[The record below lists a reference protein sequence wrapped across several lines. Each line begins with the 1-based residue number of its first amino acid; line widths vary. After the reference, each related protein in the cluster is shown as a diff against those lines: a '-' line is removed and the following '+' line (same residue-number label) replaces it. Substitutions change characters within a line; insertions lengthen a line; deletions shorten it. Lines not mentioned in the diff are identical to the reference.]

1 MLRTRSVRILGAGSL
16 KISFLLCAYN
26 EEQTIEETLRSILS
40 QTVKPDE
47 VIVVNDGST
56 DRTAEILRRFE
67 NECMV
72 VHLRKNTGNKA
83 KAQMIGLRYA
93 TGNLVAFTDADT
105 RLDPKFLE
113 NGLPYFLD
121 PLVGGV
127 SGHVLSEKRNW
138 LTSVR
143 QIQYTIWQSLYKRG
157 MSELD
162 SIMVI
167 PGAAGI
173 VRRELFSASFDTVT
187 EDMDMTLR
195 ISELGYKI
203 VYAPDAKAYTN
214 DPTDLD
220 SYVRQTTRWY
230 AGYFQNIKKHFRFV
244 PIRMKVQMVIPFL
257 ETFPTLG
264 GWLMLV
270 AALLCSMNPIPVSV
284 FVFNVIAIESFVM
297 YGVMRFSRRD
307 LLAQIPA
314 YFFVR
319 IIDTC
324 VWLKCLINE
333 LILGKREL
341 RWLRADRSLS
351 L

>member
-1 MLRTRSVRILGAGSL
+1 MPRTRSVHVLGARNV
-16 KISFLLCAYN
+16 KVSFLLCAYN

-67 NECMV
+67 NECVV
-72 VHLRKNTGNKA
+72 VHLQENTGNKA
-83 KAQMIGLRYA
+83 RAQMIGLRYV
-93 TGNLVAFTDADT
+93 TGDLVAFTDADT

-113 NGLPYFLD
+113 NVLPYFLD

-127 SGHVLSEKRNW
+127 SGQVLSEKKNW

-143 QIQYTIWQSLYKRG
+143 QMQYMIGQSLYKRG
-157 MSELD
+157 MHELD
-162 SIMVI
+162 CIMVI

-195 ISELGYKI
+195 INELGHKI

-214 DPTDLD
+214 DPSDLG
-220 SYVRQTTRWY
+220 SYVRQITRWY
-230 AGYFQNIKKHFRFV
+230 AGYFQNIKKHFGFAPLR
-244 PIRMKVQMVIPFL
+244 IRAQMIIPFVEIFL
-257 ETFPTLG
+257 TLS
-264 GWLMLV
+264 GWLMLLV
-270 AALLCSMNPIPVSV
+270 TLLLSMNPIFLSV
-284 FVFNVIAIESFVM
+284 LIFDIVAIESFVI
-297 YGVMRFSRRD
+297 YGAIRLSRKD
-307 LLAQIPA
+307 LLAQLPT

-319 IIDTC
+319 TIDTY
-324 VWLKCLINE
+324 VWLKCLIKE
-333 LILGKREL
+333 LVFGKREF
-341 RWLRADRSLS
+341 RWLRADRA
-351 L
+351 